1 MDKAGHDGPDRPLL
15 LIADPDAHKRGS
27 LGDALRTAGFRVE
40 PVADLAACV
49 SAIEQTRPD
58 LVLVDASLS
67 GCGGAELGRCLRS
80 ASEADTTPIIMLMG
94 NEDIDSLAETRA
106 AGVSDFIDRSTHP
119 VLVEHRVR
127 SVIQTNASLLALDGD
142 GPQTASASTRPMAS
156 QRELERVIA
165 QVMSLDERVAV
176 LCIGTLGDPANA
188 LHPTD
193 LQRALTRFSEDSP
206 KESPLGMVRVVPTS
220 PDRVT
225 VVVSGV
231 GRLQDVGR
239 LAACV
244 RDSAS
249 RPAEGASDGEPLA
262 IVVGVSTAPADATT
276 PANLLDNA
284 RSAMTTAARQKQG
297 CVRFHD
303 EALNRWSLARLTL
316 EQDLRSAIANDELV
330 VHYQPKVDIQSLRVV
345 GMEALVRWNHT
356 QLGMISPNQ
365 FIPLAEETGLII
377 PIGQWVLETAC
388 AQNKRWQALG
398 FAPVRMGVNLS
409 PVQFR
414 QPDLLEVVQRT
425 LRDTDVDPRWLELE
439 LTEGMLMHEV
449 TATLDCLRGL
459 KELGVHLSIDDF
471 GTGYSSLSYLKQFPI
486 DTLKIDQS
494 FVRDVTSNADDAAIV
509 TSIILMGHGLKLNII
524 AEGVETDSQLE
535 FLRALRCNEIQGY
548 LISPPVPADEAGRLL
563 PTL

>member
-1 MDKAGHDGPDRPLL
+1 MIMQHDPT
-15 LIADPDAHKRGS
+15 S
-27 LGDALRTAGFRVE
+27 
-40 PVADLAACV
+40 
-49 SAIEQTRPD
+49 TRR
-58 LVLVDASLS
+58 A
-67 GCGGAELGRCLRS
+67 LGR
-80 ASEADTTPIIMLMG
+80 AT
-94 NEDIDSLAETRA
+94 SL
-106 AGVSDFIDRSTHP
+106 
-119 VLVEHRVR
+119 
-127 SVIQTNASLLALDGD
+127 ASLLIVDDDPRICRLIGKVADEMGLCSEALSEPEDLLQLDASGRDGLVLLDLGMPGLDGVEVLRRFASAHCEARICLISGAAKEVLESAKQLGLELGLDMAEPLSKPLDLRTLQDILKPLQATGFHRSPTVIDLASALDKG
-142 GPQTASASTRPMAS
+142 
-156 QRELERVIA
+156 EI
-165 QVMSLDERVAV
+165 
-176 LCIGTLGDPANA
+176 
-188 LHPTD
+188 
-193 LQRALTRFSEDSP
+193 
-206 KESPLGMVRVVPTS
+206 VP
-220 PDRVT
+220 
-225 VVVSGV
+225 
-231 GRLQDVGR
+231 
-239 LAACV
+239 
-244 RDSAS
+244 
-249 RPAEGASDGEPLA
+249 
-262 IVVGVSTAPADATT
+262 
-276 PANLLDNA
+276 
-284 RSAMTTAARQKQG
+284 
-297 CVRFHD
+297 
-303 EALNRWSLARLTL
+303 
-316 EQDLRSAIANDELV
+316 
-330 VHYQPKVDIQSLRVV
+330 HYQPKVDIQSLRVV

-548 LISPPVPADEAGRLL
+548 LISPPVSADEAGRLL

>member
-1 MDKAGHDGPDRPLL
+1 MEKAGHDGPDRPLL
-15 LIADPDAHKRGS
+15 LIADPDTDKRGA
-27 LGDALRTAGFRVE
+27 LGDALRTAGFRVQ

-49 SAIEQTRPD
+49 SALEQTRPD

-67 GCGGAELGRCLRS
+67 GCGGAELGRYLRS
-80 ASEADTTPIIMLMG
+80 VSEADTTPIIMLMG
-94 NEDIDSLAETRA
+94 DDDVDSLSEARA
-106 AGVSDFIDRSTHP
+106 AGVSDFIDRTTHP

-127 SVIQTNASLLALDGD
+127 SAIQTNASLLALDGD

-165 QVMSLDERVAV
+165 QVMRLDERVAV
-176 LCIGTLGDPANA
+176 LCIGTLGDPASA
-188 LHPTD
+188 LHPAD

-206 KESPLGMVRVVPTS
+206 RESPLGMVRVVPTS

-249 RPAEGASDGEPLA
+249 RPAEGASDDEPLA

-276 PANLLDNA
+276 PATLLDNA
-284 RSAMTTAARQKQG
+284 RSAMTTAALQKQG

-425 LRDTDVDPRWLELE
+425 LRDTDVDSRWLELE

-459 KELGVHLSIDDF
+459 KKLGVHLSIDDF

>member
-1 MDKAGHDGPDRPLL
+1 
-15 LIADPDAHKRGS
+15 
-27 LGDALRTAGFRVE
+27 
-40 PVADLAACV
+40 
-49 SAIEQTRPD
+49 
-58 LVLVDASLS
+58 LS
-67 GCGGAELGRCLRS
+67 
-80 ASEADTTPIIMLMG
+80 
-94 NEDIDSLAETRA
+94 
-106 AGVSDFIDRSTHP
+106 
-119 VLVEHRVR
+119 
-127 SVIQTNASLLALDGD
+127 
-142 GPQTASASTRPMAS
+142 
-156 QRELERVIA
+156 
-165 QVMSLDERVAV
+165 
-176 LCIGTLGDPANA
+176 
-188 LHPTD
+188 
-193 LQRALTRFSEDSP
+193 
-206 KESPLGMVRVVPTS
+206 
-220 PDRVT
+220 
-225 VVVSGV
+225 
-231 GRLQDVGR
+231 
-239 LAACV
+239 
-244 RDSAS
+244 
-249 RPAEGASDGEPLA
+249 
-262 IVVGVSTAPADATT
+262 
-276 PANLLDNA
+276 
-284 RSAMTTAARQKQG
+284 
-297 CVRFHD
+297 
-303 EALNRWSLARLTL
+303 L

-535 FLRALRCNEIQGY
+535 FLRVLRCNEIQGY